1 MLSENRICEETT
13 NPSVWHLPFQCSLYM
28 ILRTNLHVTKSLIQF
43 LICWQIFL
51 WGRDCTEWGRRWGC
65 GWKPHVRGHIT
76 GQSPLRTGQ
85 QTHVQ
90 LPVDRYTSA
99 SDAWENESLQCNWLT
114 CPLFD
119 LKNENKKK
127 ITVQCS
133 KKPSPTFIFFI
144 PRPPWIRS

>member
-1 MLSENRICEETT
+1 M
-13 NPSVWHLPFQCSLYM
+13 
-28 ILRTNLHVTKSLIQF
+28 IQF

-65 GWKPHVRGHIT
+65 GWKPHVREHIT

-90 LPVDRYTSA
+90 LPEDRYTSA

-133 KKPSPTFIFFI
+133 KKPSPIHLSSLFLD
-144 PRPPWIRS
+144 PPGLEVNFNFLQLPSLFKKLF